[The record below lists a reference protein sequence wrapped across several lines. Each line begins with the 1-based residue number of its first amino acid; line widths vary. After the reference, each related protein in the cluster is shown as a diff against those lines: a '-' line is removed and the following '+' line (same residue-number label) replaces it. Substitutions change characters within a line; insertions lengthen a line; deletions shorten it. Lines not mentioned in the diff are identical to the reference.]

1 MKSGSV
7 KLLSRRIIGRN
18 ARRFRNDTPDGKERH
33 AAVWRTEIY
42 STLPNAPCGMIRAF
56 PKRYSKQRRAACGGV
71 ENGNILD
78 ASERS
83 VRDDPCVSETI
94 QQAAK
99 SGMRRCGERKYT
111 RRFRTLR
118 AG

>member
-7 KLLSRRIIGRN
+7 KLLSRRIIDRN

-56 PKRYSKQRRAACGGV
+56 PKRYSKQRRASCGGV

-78 ASERS
+78 VSERS
-83 VRDDPCVSETI
+83 VPDDLFSV
-94 QQAAK
+94 AAGFCAAASLSVR
-99 SGMRRCGERKYT
+99 SGNAAA
-111 RRFRTLR
+111 
-118 AG
+118 AGQSVKG

>member
-42 STLPNAPCGMIRAF
+42 STFPNAPCGMILLSRQVFA
-56 PKRYSKQRRAACGGV
+56 PLQVCPCG
-71 ENGNILD
+71 
-78 ASERS
+78 A
-83 VRDDPCVSETI
+83 
-94 QQAAK
+94 
-99 SGMRRCGERKYT
+99 GMR
-111 RRFRTLR
+111 LP
-118 AG
+118 

>member
-56 PKRYSKQRRAACGGV
+56 PKRYSKQRRASCGGV

-78 ASERS
+78 VSERS
-83 VRDDPCVSETI
+83 VPDDLFSVAAGFCVPASLSVRRGN
-94 QQAAK
+94 AAAA
-99 SGMRRCGERKYT
+99 GQ
-111 RRFRTLR
+111 R
-118 AG
+118 AQG

>member
-33 AAVWRTEIY
+33 TAVRRAEIY
-42 STLPNAPCGMIRAF
+42 STFPNAPCGMIRAF
-56 PKRYSKQRRAACGGV
+56 PKRYSKQRRASCGGA
-71 ENGNILD
+71 ESGNILD

-83 VRDDPCVSETI
+83 VRDDPSV
-94 QQAAK
+94 AAGFCAAASLSVR
-99 SGMRRCGERKYT
+99 SGNAAA
-111 RRFRTLR
+111 
-118 AG
+118 AGQSVKG

>member
-18 ARRFRNDTPDGKERH
+18 ARRFRNDTASSEERH
-33 AAVWRTEIY
+33 AAVWRAEIY
-42 STLPNAPCGMIRAF
+42 STFPNAPCRMIRAF
-56 PKRYSKQRRAACGGV
+56 PKRYSKQRRASCGGV

-83 VRDDPCVSETI
+83 VRDDPSVAAGFCVPASLSVRRGN
-94 QQAAK
+94 AAA
-99 SGMRRCGERKYT
+99 
-111 RRFRTLR
+111 
-118 AG
+118 AGQSVKG

>member
-42 STLPNAPCGMIRAF
+42 STLPNAPCGMILLSRQVFA
-56 PKRYSKQRRAACGGV
+56 PLQVCPCG
-71 ENGNILD
+71 
-78 ASERS
+78 A
-83 VRDDPCVSETI
+83 
-94 QQAAK
+94 
-99 SGMRRCGERKYT
+99 GMRLPQGRVLRGKGRKNYCAVLSTILQFKCIAKCGNNLYN
-111 RRFRTLR
+111 
-118 AG
+118 